1 MQGDEAIRAAGTTDM
16 ATSDRCGVWPRP
28 RCGLPGDLLRNPP
41 WNLLWLLSS
50 ALALGALGGL
60 PGAQAAGCGPGEIGA
75 PCSDAADGPAPNV
88 GIGNPVHAVTG
99 NKYQREIDLPRLP
112 GSGGL
117 ALIRH
122 FNSRDPRPGPL
133 GRGWALDLDDRLY
146 LTGSRAQIVAA
157 DGTRHT
163 FDCPLIHGECLAA
176 GAGAGTLRRMGPM
189 SLWRPLPGREIRFD
203 AAGRTLTIAGQG
215 RALTIERALHPRA
228 LRGEILAVRGA
239 DGASLTFHYDLQ
251 TGAPRLAAVDT
262 PHGRFAYGYGETRA
276 GSPSLLEHVV
286 RPDGM
291 QRCYHYEAAFQA
303 GVAHR
308 LTGVS
313 IVAADGAAW
322 RQRSWRYDRYGRVIH
337 ATRGAPDDTAT
348 ATAIAYAR
356 TPLGDGDVG
365 LTEVREAGGSTRL
378 HTAQMGG
385 RFVVTQVEG
394 AGCSGCA
401 PPGLRVAY
409 DSAGRIARANDVTLT
424 RDAAGHLRDIAV
436 DHPGWPGLRQTFDRN
451 GRLTSW
457 YTTATGRETRRYD
470 RAGRL
475 TGRHYANGDQLQI
488 SRDALG
494 RPAELLAT
502 TPRSPYA
509 RRTRIAWR
517 DGLPVGIDHP
527 YESEQREYDARG
539 RLTARTAI
547 RPAVL
552 ARLPGKP
559 PTALVL
565 ARSTATA
572 DAGTR
577 VPAQSAGQGRARTVR
592 YRDGYVWDDADRL
605 IRHDLPEGGAL
616 HYTWMGDTQR
626 PASIAWT
633 DADGIH
639 WPVWPILPVWQASDR
654 PLPDTGASAQVH
666 LDDAGRVMLET
677 HRLRPGWGRAYV
689 YDAASRLVGARL
701 TAASDTAARP
711 SDANKVPLDAHPEPS
726 NASTRQYWYAWQRTG
741 AAAATRDP
749 QGGALAAIARD
760 ASGLPTRLGARTLI
774 YGPDRRL
781 QTVRSG
787 SDVHATYAHNAFGEQ
802 ILARI
807 GDRTAHRLYSGNRW
821 VADARATAS
830 GLRVQRRAIYA
841 GSQPVGWIVY
851 DDEGATAAPSA
862 GRLLRVHADA
872 VGTPWRLT
880 DPAGRIVWEGDHSPT
895 GALIAAAGDVDM
907 PLRLPGQRADA
918 VTGWHDNYLR
928 TYDPAAGH
936 YLEPDPMGPLP
947 GNSVYGYAAQQP
959 RRYVDPLGLLLFAF
973 DGTRND
979 PVTQTNVMLFAQ
991 HYTGGDVFYHRGPG
1005 RRDRID
1011 WDGVAAS
1018 SASEILE
1025 KQWNHLL
1032 DALSAH
1038 QDAGRADALAIDLV
1052 GYSRGAALAR
1062 EFANRIAARVRDGR
1076 FFLDDGERGIISAC
1090 VDLRFVG
1097 LFDSVMQFG
1106 LLGADDRDFN
1116 MAVKSAWRWVA
1127 HAVALHERRMIFP
1140 VTSLIGAGGN
1150 TVEAPFLGAHS
1161 DVGGGTRV
1169 ATGGDISNVA
1179 LQWMAWQARVGGVD
1193 LEPLARHLR
1202 QVSTPLLHDNR
1213 VPRPVFQDFDS
1224 GDRTVQD
1231 THGLP
1236 LYQQEQDPTMGG
1248 AQRREV
1254 EPHIDRQATGT
1265 DRGGPVA
1272 GIVDMRG
1279 YRRWLR
1285 DTLGLQ
1291 IGR

>member
-1 MQGDEAIRAAGTTDM
+1 MQGYDAIVVAGTT
-16 ATSDRCGVWPRP
+16 ATAM
-28 RCGLPGDLLRNPP
+28 GLRWGLR
-41 WNLLWLLSS
+41 WAMLWT
-50 ALALGALGGL
+50 LALGAAGGVAN
-60 PGAQAAGCGPGEIGA
+60 AQAAGCGPSEIGA
-75 PCSDAADGPAPNV
+75 PCPDGADGPAPNV

-99 NKYQREIDLPRLP
+99 NKYQRETDLPRLP
-112 GSGGL
+112 GTAGL

-122 FNSRDPRPGPL
+122 FNSRDPRLGTL

-146 LTGSRAQIVAA
+146 LSGTRAQIVAA

-163 FDCPLIHGECLAA
+163 FDCPLQRGDCLAVR
-176 GAGAGTLRRMGPM
+176 GAAGTLQRAGPT
-189 SLWRPLPGREIRFD
+189 SHWQPLPGSVIRFD
-203 AAGRTLTIAGQG
+203 ASGRTVAMAGNG
-215 RALTIERALHPRA
+215 RALTIEREIGGGALH
-228 LRGEILAVRGA
+228 GEILAVRGA
-239 DGASLTFHYDLQ
+239 DGASLIFHYDLH
-251 TGAPRLAAVDT
+251 AREARLAAIDT
-262 PHGRFAYGYGETRA
+262 PHGRLTYEYAGGTGARAPDRLETMT
-276 GSPSLLEHVV
+276 
-286 RPDGM
+286 RPDRM
-291 QRCYHYEAAFQA
+291 QRRYHYESAFQA
-303 GVAHR
+303 GDAHR
-308 LTGVS
+308 LTGIS
-313 IVAADGAAW
+313 IVTAEGVAW
-322 RQRSWRYDRYGRVIH
+322 RQRSWRYDRYGRVIR
-337 ATRGAPDDTAT
+337 ATRGAPDDAAT
-348 ATAIAYAR
+348 ATAIAYVR

-365 LTEVREAGGSTRL
+365 LTEVREPSGATQV
-378 HTAQMGG
+378 HTAQVGD
-385 RFVVTQVEG
+385 RFVVTQVDG
-394 AGCSGCA
+394 AGCTGCA
-401 PPGLRVAY
+401 PPGLRMAY
-409 DSAGRIARANDVTLT
+409 DRDGRLARANDVTLT
-424 RDAAGHLRDIAV
+424 RDAAGRIRDIAV
-436 DHPGWPGLRQTFDRN
+436 DHPGWPGLRQTFDTH
-451 GRLTSW
+451 GRLTAW
-457 YTTATGRETRRYD
+457 YSTATGRETRRYD
-470 RAGRL
+470 VAGRL
-475 TGRHYANGDQLQI
+475 AGRLFANGDQLQI
-488 SRDALG
+488 SRNAAGQPID
-494 RPAELLAT
+494 LLAT

-509 RRTRIAWR
+509 LRTRIAWR
-517 DGLPVGIDHP
+517 DGLPAYIGHP
-527 YESEQREYDARG
+527 YETEYREYDARG
-539 RLTARTAI
+539 RLTSRTAV
-547 RPAVL
+547 RPATL
-552 ARLPGKP
+552 AQVPGKP
-559 PTALVL
+559 PTPPAPPGIG
-565 ARSTATA
+565 AATRIR
-572 DAGTR
+572 AG
-577 VPAQSAGQGRARTVR
+577 AGAKLSPVGQARTVQ
-592 YRDGYVWDDADRL
+592 YRDGYAWDDAGRL

-616 HYTWMGDTQR
+616 HYTWMGDSQT
-626 PASIAWT
+626 AATITWT
-633 DADGIH
+633 DAQGTT
-639 WPVWPILPVWQASDR
+639 WPVWPATDPDALDAS
-654 PLPDTGASAQVH
+654 ANAQVH
-666 LDDAGRVMLET
+666 LDDTGRVMRET

-689 YDAASRLVGARL
+689 YDAASRLVGARVTAHAPTNT
-701 TAASDTAARP
+701 TAAGAVAGLTDPIAG
-711 SDANKVPLDAHPEPS
+711 
-726 NASTRQYWYAWQRTG
+726 QYWYAWQRTG
-741 AAAATRDP
+741 AAAGTLDP
-749 QGGALAAIARD
+749 AGNALAAIARD
-760 ASGLPTRLGARTLI
+760 ASGLPSRVGPRTLI

-781 QTVRSG
+781 QRIQVGQHTE
-787 SDVHATYAHNAFGEQ
+787 ATYAHNAFGEQ

-807 GDRTAHRLYSGNRW
+807 GDRTAHRLYHGNRW
-821 VADARATAS
+821 VADAQATPA
-830 GLRVQRRAIYA
+830 GLRVLRRAIHA

-851 DDEGATAAPSA
+851 DHTSTGMPSA
-862 GRLLRVHADA
+862 GRLLRVDADA

-880 DPAGRIVWEGDHSPT
+880 DRSGRVVWEGDHSPT
-895 GALIAAAGDVDM
+895 GGLIAAAGTLDM

-959 RRYVDPLGLLLFAF
+959 RRFVDPLGLLLFAF

-1011 WDGVAAS
+1011 WDGIAAS

-1038 QDAGRADALAIDLV
+1038 QDAGGAGALAIDLV

-1090 VDLRFVG
+1090 VDLRFIG

-1116 MAVKSAWRWVA
+1116 MAVKTAWRWVA

-1161 DVGGGTRV
+1161 DVGGGTRT
-1169 ATGGDISNVA
+1169 ATGGDMSNVA

-1193 LEPLARHLR
+1193 LAPLAHQLR

-1236 LYQQEQDPTMGG
+1236 LYQQERDPLLGG
-1248 AQRREV
+1248 VQRREV
-1254 EPHIDRQATGT
+1254 EPYIDRRAPGT
-1265 DRGGPVA
+1265 DRDGPVA
-1272 GIVDMRG
+1272 GTVDMRG

>member
-1 MQGDEAIRAAGTTDM
+1 MAAGTTA
-16 ATSDRCGVWPRP
+16 ATTGVWW
-28 RCGLPGDLLRNPP
+28 G
-41 WNLLWLLSS
+41 LLWGV
-50 ALALGALGGL
+50 ALGALCGL
-60 PGAQAAGCGPGEIGA
+60 PMARAAGCGPSEIGA
-75 PCSDAADGPAPNV
+75 PCPGGADGPAPNV

-99 NKYQREIDLPRLP
+99 NKYQRETDLPRLP
-112 GSGGL
+112 GSGGV

-146 LTGSRAQIVAA
+146 LTGTRAQIVTA
-157 DGTRHT
+157 DGTRHL
-163 FDCPLIHGECLAA
+163 FDCPLVYGDCRAA
-176 GAGAGTLRRMGPM
+176 GAAAGTLQRTGPT
-189 SLWRPLPGREIRFD
+189 SQWRPLPGSLTRFD
-203 AAGRTLTIAGQG
+203 SGGRTVAIAGNG
-215 RALTIERALHPRA
+215 RALTIERAARPRA

-239 DGASLTFHYDLQ
+239 NDASLTFHYDLH
-251 TGAPRLAAVDT
+251 GRAARLAAIDT
-262 PHGRFAYGYGETRA
+262 PHGRFAYRYGGDTEGGA
-276 GSPSLLEHVV
+276 PGHLENVV

-291 QRCYHYEAAFQA
+291 QRRYHYEAAFQA
-303 GVAHR
+303 GDAHR
-308 LTGVS
+308 LTGISV
-313 IVAADGAAW
+313 VATDGAVW

-337 ATRGAPDDTAT
+337 ATRGAPDDAAT
-348 ATAIAYAR
+348 AAAIAYVR

-365 LTEVREAGGSTRL
+365 LTEVREAAGLTQV
-378 HTAQMGG
+378 HTAQVGG
-385 RFVVTQVEG
+385 RFVVTQVDG
-394 AGCSGCA
+394 AGCTGCA
-401 PPGLRVAY
+401 PPGLRMTY
-409 DSAGRIARANDVTLT
+409 DREGRVTRASDVTLA
-424 RDAAGHLRDIAV
+424 RDAAGRIRDIAI
-436 DHPGWPGLRQTFDRN
+436 DHPGWPGLRQTFDSG
-451 GRLTSW
+451 GRLTAW

-470 RAGRL
+470 LAGRL
-475 TGRHYANGDQLQI
+475 NGRHYANGDRLQI
-488 SRDALG
+488 SHDAAG
-494 RPAELLAT
+494 RPVDLLAT

-509 RRTRIAWR
+509 LRTRIAWR
-517 DGLPVGIDHP
+517 DGLPVSIHHP
-527 YESEQREYDARG
+527 YETEYREYDARG
-539 RLTARTAI
+539 RLIGRTAI
-547 RPAVL
+547 RPATL
-552 ARLPGKP
+552 ARFPGKP
-559 PTALVL
+559 PNARLLSL
-565 ARSTATA
+565 AKAP
-572 DAGTR
+572 AGAGAGASAR
-577 VPAQSAGQGRARTVR
+577 LAASRPAAAVQ
-592 YRDGYVWDDADRL
+592 YRDGYAWDDAGRL

-616 HYTWMGDTQR
+616 HYTWVDDTHT
-626 PASIAWT
+626 AATITWT
-633 DADGIH
+633 DANGAD
-639 WPVWPILPVWQASDR
+639 WPVWQATD
-654 PLPDTGASAQVH
+654 PAVPNTAAPAQVH
-666 LDDAGRVMLET
+666 LDDEGRVMLET

-689 YDAASRLVGARL
+689 YDAASRLVGARI
-701 TAASDTAARP
+701 TAD
-711 SDANKVPLDAHPEPS
+711 SDAAANPS
-726 NASTRQYWYAWQRTG
+726 GAVSGQYWYAWQRTG
-741 AAAATRDP
+741 AAAGTRDP
-749 QGGALAAIARD
+749 AGSALAEIARD
-760 ASGLPTRLGARTLI
+760 ASGLPLRVGSRTLV

-781 QTVRSG
+781 QAVQGGRAIE
-787 SDVHATYAHNAFGEQ
+787 ATYAHNAFGEQ

-807 GDRTAHRLYSGNRW
+807 GNRTAHRLYSGNRW
-821 VADARATAS
+821 VADAQASRS
-830 GLRVQRRAIYA
+830 GLLVLRRAIYA

-851 DDEGATAAPSA
+851 DEASTPATPH

-872 VGTPWRLT
+872 VGAPWRLT
-880 DPAGRIVWEGDHSPT
+880 DGAGRVVWQGDHSPT
-895 GALIAAAGDVDM
+895 GALIAATGDLEM

-959 RRYVDPLGLLLFAF
+959 RRFVDPLGLLLFAF

-1011 WDGVAAS
+1011 WDGIAAS

-1038 QDAGRADALAIDLV
+1038 QDAGGAGALAIDLV

-1062 EFANRIAARVRDGR
+1062 DFANRIAARVRDGR

-1090 VDLRFVG
+1090 VDLRFIG
-1097 LFDSVMQFG
+1097 LFDSVTQFG

-1236 LYQQEQDPTMGG
+1236 LYQQEQDPTIGG
-1248 AQRREV
+1248 AQRRAV
-1254 EPHIDRQATGT
+1254 EPYIDRQAPGT
-1265 DRGGPVA
+1265 DRDGSVA
-1272 GIVDMRG
+1272 GRVDMRG